1 MISNGLALT
10 LIADVMKW
18 DGPTATREFG
28 WLRLM
33 AAVKYDGYADFA
45 AGAGFLEALVDWM
58 RQFDTPEDRAV
69 AYRFVK
75 KRLVYVSTAEMHR
88 VVEAFLPEIVT
99 PYLRQDVAQ
108 AHALASWQVWSTDVS
123 AKAFERRLRRCL
135 FVGLS
140 DGSAIRGPSSG

>member
-1 MISNGLALT
+1 
-10 LIADVMKW
+10 
-18 DGPTATREFG
+18 
-28 WLRLM
+28 M

-58 RQFDTPEDRAV
+58 RQFDTPEDRIV

-75 KRLVYVSTAEMHR
+75 KRLVYVSTAEMYR

-108 AHALASWQVWSTDVS
+108 AHALASWQVWSADVS